1 MANYTINLSSAEDKA
16 LSYAAVAQ
24 DDWIQNAV
32 HERCRVAID
41 EIVALTVQKC
51 LETNTAIPGSKDA
64 MVDLA
69 FEQGWVKTAAQRQ
82 AEAEVEAAARAGQNE
97 TNTNV

>member
-1 MANYTINLSSAEDKA
+1 MANYTITLTEAENKA
-16 LSYAAVAQ
+16 LSYVALSQ
-24 DDWIQNAV
+24 DDWIQNAI
-32 HERCRVAID
+32 HERCRIAIE

-69 FEQGWVKTAAQRQ
+69 FDQGWVKTAVQRQ
-82 AEAEVEAAARAGQNE
+82 AEVEAALQARLGQDE